1 MVTCP
6 SINWI
11 KVDQPSSLELADI
24 PSDEATRIGYL
35 SLLNFQRYPGNDRNE
50 KLGNCGVELWKRWK
64 IYNYAGI
71 FVPVSRDIDLSG
83 GWRIWITLNDERT
96 SCFRIFLG
104 PTLPELN
111 CLRRFNWNVEN
122 ARIMGSAIGMDE

>member
-1 MVTCP
+1 MREFLFPFLGILICP
-6 SINWI
+6 
-11 KVDQPSSLELADI
+11 VDG
-24 PSDEATRIGYL
+24 GYGL
-35 SLLNFQRYPGNDRNE
+35 R
-50 KLGNCGVELWKRWK
+50 
-64 IYNYAGI
+64 
-71 FVPVSRDIDLSG
+71 
-83 GWRIWITLNDERT
+83 LNDERT